1 MGSAV
6 MSDDP
11 VELVERM
18 FRTQAQTTLRTNSRN
33 ASATTTSTAAP
44 PGTSGMA
51 ANLAPHMR
59 SESRRAL
66 ASSLKKLTRMIFP

>member
-33 ASATTTSTAAP
+33 
-44 PGTSGMA
+44 
-51 ANLAPHMR
+51 
-59 SESRRAL
+59 
-66 ASSLKKLTRMIFP
+66 